1 MKISRLLQ
9 VVFVSSNVLL
19 AVPAL
24 AANAAP
30 AHSSD
35 PPLSLCGGEKSEKA
49 DKGDKKSDDKKET
62 KDDKRAPKE
71 PATT

>member
-19 AVPAL
+19 AVPVL
-24 AANAAP
+24 AASAP
-30 AHSSD
+30 ALGSAQ
-35 PPLSLCGGEKSEKA
+35 PVSLCGGEKSEKA
-49 DKGDKKSDDKKET
+49 EKGDKKSDDKKET

>member
-19 AVPAL
+19 AVPVL
-24 AANAAP
+24 AAVP
-30 AHSSD
+30 AGSD
-35 PPLSLCGGEKSEKA
+35 QPVSLCGGEKSEKA
-49 DKGDKKSDDKKET
+49 DKGDKKSDDKKDA
-62 KDDKRAPKE
+62 KDDKRTPKE

>member
-19 AVPAL
+19 AVPVL
-24 AANAAP
+24 AASAP
-30 AHSSD
+30 AQGSD
-35 PPLSLCGGEKSEKA
+35 QPVSLCGGEKSEKA
-49 DKGDKKSDDKKET
+49 EKGDKKSDDKKET
-62 KDDKRAPKE
+62 KDEKRAPKE

>member
-19 AVPAL
+19 AVPVL
-24 AANAAP
+24 AASAP
-30 AHSSD
+30 AQGVD
-35 PPLSLCGGEKSEKA
+35 QPVSLCDGEKSEKA
-49 DKGDKKSDDKKET
+49 DKSDKKSDAKKET
-62 KDDKRAPKE
+62 KGDKPAPKE